1 MCLLHLFSGK
11 TQDTNSNKV
20 RPTVYSFQMA
30 RLCFE
35 MGVELKSEFFFYLTG
50 EIEVISDDI
59 DEMYVQIRSS

>member
-1 MCLLHLFSGK
+1 
-11 TQDTNSNKV
+11 
-20 RPTVYSFQMA
+20 
-30 RLCFE
+30 